1 LIDYI
6 LIELYLM
13 CGVLYMIDRTMR
25 HHLAD
30 SIEALVS
37 GAIDTD
43 EFVATIEECSRSA
56 DLGVVEI
63 SRFSRGLFHDLYP
76 YKLNDNQ
83 IDEHTTLLVRRSV
96 LFLRSSCE
104 YQWPKLPEFKFS
116 TYLFICGLIL
126 LLLALVAAWSSLSVL
141 WYLVLMTTGA
151 ILLVSVFTYQSIRQ
165 KQISAQYWSHVDKAV
180 WPFIRQSDCL
190 AALEQSLPL

>member
-1 LIDYI
+1 
-6 LIELYLM
+6 
-13 CGVLYMIDRTMR
+13 MIDRIMR
-25 HHLAD
+25 YYLAD

-43 EFVATIEECSRSA
+43 EFVATIEECSRSS

-63 SRFSRGLFHDLYP
+63 SRFSMGLFHDVYP
-76 YKLNDNQ
+76 YRLDSDKIDNHS
-83 IDEHTTLLVRRSV
+83 ILLVRRSV

-126 LLLALVAAWSSLSVL
+126 SLLALVAAWSSLSVL
-141 WYLVLMTTGA
+141 GYLVPMTIGA
-151 ILLVSVFTYQSIRQ
+151 ILMVSVFAYQSIRQ
-165 KQISAQYWSHVDKAV
+165 KQIIAQYWSHVDKDV
-180 WPFIRQSDCL
+180 WPFIRQDDYL
-190 AALEQSLPL
+190 AASEQSLPL

>member
-1 LIDYI
+1 
-6 LIELYLM
+6 M
-13 CGVLYMIDRTMR
+13 NGMRYMIDLTMR
-25 HHLAD
+25 YHLAD

-43 EFVATIEECSRSA
+43 EFVARIEECSRSS

-63 SRFSRGLFHDLYP
+63 SRFSMGLFHDLYP
-76 YKLNDNQ
+76 YRLNSDK
-83 IDEHTTLLVRRSV
+83 IDEHTILLVRRSV

-126 LLLALVAAWSSLSVL
+126 LLLALVAAWSSLGIL
-141 WYLVLMTTGA
+141 WYLVPMTIGA
-151 ILLVSVFTYQSIRQ
+151 ILVASVFAYQSIRQ
-165 KQISAQYWSHVDKAV
+165 KQIIAQYWSHVDKAI
-180 WPFIRQSDCL
+180 WPFIRQNDCL
-190 AALEQSLPL
+190 AASEQSLPL